1 MISVLSTLFL
11 LAGIQG
17 ILLAVLLLSKKKNR
31 PANTILSLG
40 ILALSLDL
48 FAVFYEV
55 NEYFFQYP
63 HFLGITFG
71 FPLVYGPL
79 FYFYTRFLVVPD
91 SKFKTKDF
99 LHFIPF
105 LLLVL
110 YMMPSL
116 LMNGEE
122 KILYVLSIFSGN
134 QIDYIIFAHLKPL
147 HGVIY
152 VVFTIKLINLHNE
165 KIKKSFS
172 NIEKINLKWLKNLLV
187 GIVVVWC
194 IVIISLVIDDFFQQY
209 AFKYDFAIYFS
220 ISILIYGIG
229 YMGLNQPDIFNQEEE
244 ILTTTKSYEADKSEP
259 ETAGYKK
266 SGLSDSCAEKISNDL
281 LNLFN
286 NEKPYL
292 DSELT
297 LGKLAGVLNISPH
310 NLSEVI
316 NSKLKQNFYEMVNGY
331 RVEEVKRKLQ
341 SPEYD
346 MYSILG
352 IAYESGFNSKTSFNT
367 IFKKYVGQT
376 PSDYK
381 RMNVQK

>member
-1 MISVLSTLFL
+1 MLTFLSTLFL

-17 ILLAVLLLSKKKNR
+17 ILLSVLLFNKKKNHN
-31 PANTILSLG
+31 ANIFLSLG
-40 ILALSLDL
+40 ILALTVDL

-55 NEYFFQYP
+55 NEYFYQYP
-63 HFLGITFG
+63 HFLGLTFG

-79 FYFYTRFLVVPD
+79 FYFYTRFLVVPG
-91 SKFKTKDF
+91 SKFKAKDF
-99 LHFIPF
+99 IHFIPF

-110 YMMPSL
+110 YMVPSL

-122 KILYVLSIFSGN
+122 KIQYVLSIFSGN
-134 QIDYIIFAHLKPL
+134 QIDYIIFGHLKPL
-147 HGVIY
+147 HGIVY
-152 VVFTIKLINLHNE
+152 VVFTIKLINRHNE
-165 KIKKSFS
+165 KIKNSFS
-172 NIEKINLKWLKNLLV
+172 NIEKVNLSWLKNLFI
-187 GIVVVWC
+187 GMIAVWG
-194 IVIISLVIDDFFQQY
+194 IVIITVLIDDFFQQY
-209 AFKYDFAIYFS
+209 AFKYDLAINFS

-229 YMGLNQPDIFNQEEE
+229 YMGLNQPEIFNQEDE
-244 ILTTTKSYEADKSEP
+244 ILTTRPNGADKLEP

-266 SGLSDSCAEKISNDL
+266 SGLSDSSAEKISNDL

-297 LGKLAGVLNISPH
+297 LGKLAVMLNVSPH

-316 NSKLKQNFYEMVNGY
+316 NSKLKQNFYELVNGY

-381 RMNVQK
+381 RMNVKK